1 MDNRDLKLFK
11 HLATSL
17 HFGQTSRACHVTPS
31 ALTRIIQRL
40 EEELGETLFLRDN
53 RSVNLTAAGK
63 VFRSYAD
70 DVLQRFELLQGDLS
84 TEDMLSGE
92 ISLYCSVTAAY
103 SILPAIFQ
111 KFRAVYPEVHI
122 NLQTGDA
129 AQALSKL
136 QNRDVDITVAALP
149 DNLPQRVEFLKIL
162 ETPLVFIVPS
172 AFPETIRIKNKQ
184 IDWKNTPIIMADFGL
199 SRDRTDR
206 WFFEKDIV
214 PNVYAQV
221 AGNEAIIAMV
231 ALGCGVGVVPGL
243 VLEKSPLQEQID
255 IVRVEPQ
262 LESFSIGICTM
273 KKNMRLPQVDAFWQI
288 AASVSLFV

>member
-11 HLATSL
+11 HLASSL

-40 EEELGETLFLRDN
+40 EEELGEALFLRDN
-53 RSVNLTAAGK
+53 RSVSLTAAGK

-70 DVLQRFELLQGDLS
+70 DAIQRYEMLRGDLS
-84 TEDMLSGE
+84 REEGLGGE
-92 ISLYCSVTAAY
+92 VTLYCSVTAVY

-111 KFRAVYPEVHI
+111 KFRSVHPDVHI

-129 AQALSKL
+129 ALALTKLESKE
-136 QNRDVDITVAALP
+136 VDITVAALP
-149 DNLPQRVEFLKIL
+149 DSLPESVEFLEIV

-172 AFPETIRIKNKQ
+172 AFPEMIQYQEEQ
-184 IDWKNTPIIMADFGL
+184 IDWSQTPVIIANLGL
-199 SRDRTDR
+199 SRERTDR
-206 WFFEKDIV
+206 WFQEKNIV
-214 PNVYAQV
+214 PNIYAQV

-243 VLEKSPLQEQID
+243 VLEKSPLKEQID
-255 IVRVEPQ
+255 IVTVMPE

-273 KKNMRLPQVDAFWQI
+273 RKNMRLPQVDAFWEI
-288 AASVSLFV
+288 AASV